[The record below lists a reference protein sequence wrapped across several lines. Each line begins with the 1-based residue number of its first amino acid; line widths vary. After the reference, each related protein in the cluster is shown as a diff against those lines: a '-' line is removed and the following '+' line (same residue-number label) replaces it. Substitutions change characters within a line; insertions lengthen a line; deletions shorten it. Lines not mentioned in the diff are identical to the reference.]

1 MFPVNL
7 IIGGVIGSAVTYV
20 YKDDKAR
27 QWALDTH
34 KKLKESGKSFI
45 ASFRKKPDEA
55 PAVKAEPATGEVAE
69 VVDAAAVTTAPE
81 TV

>member
-7 IIGGVIGSAVTYV
+7 IIGGVIGSAVTYI

-27 QWALDTH
+27 QWVRDTP
-34 KKLKESGKSFI
+34 KKLKEGSQSFM
-45 ASFRKKPDEA
+45 AAFRKKPDEV

-69 VVDAAAVTTAPE
+69 AVAAVAVTTAPE
-81 TV
+81 TA